1 MVEIPVDGQDDAL
14 LERGL
19 GVPAQIVLDLGGVDA
34 VAAVVAQTVGNVLDQ
49 ILADAVVLQA
59 VVQLRD
65 DGLDDED
72 VGALVVAAHIVDLA
86 DLAAV
91 ADHIDGLAVILN
103 VQPVTDLHTVT
114 VDRQLLVVLDVVD
127 HQGDQLL
134 RELIGTVVVGAAG
147 NVDGHTVGIVECHN
161 EHISA
166 GQAFSII
173 SLANSILSFSTK
185 ELPILIPLA
194 A

>member
-1 MVEIPVDGQDDAL
+1 MVRTMPFSN
-14 LERGL
+14 
-19 GVPAQIVLDLGGVDA
+19 GVSGYQQIVLDLGGVNA

-91 ADHIDGLAVILN
+91 AD
-103 VQPVTDLHTVT
+103 
-114 VDRQLLVVLDVVD
+114 
-127 HQGDQLL
+127 
-134 RELIGTVVVGAAG
+134 
-147 NVDGHTVGIVECHN
+147 
-161 EHISA
+161 ISMA
-166 GQAFSII
+166 LQ
-173 SLANSILSFSTK
+173 
-185 ELPILIPLA
+185 
-194 A
+194 